1 MSDGAFWDER
11 YKGAEYAYGE
21 TPNAFLASLASRFSP
36 GQTAMVP
43 GDGEGRNGVFLARQ
57 GLTVETL
64 DLSAQGVE
72 KARRL
77 AMSCGV
83 ELAAKQAD
91 ALAWDWPRNAYDWI
105 ALLYLHLVAP
115 DRRQLHAHAL
125 AALKPGG
132 CIVLEAFTPSHLE
145 NQKAGAK
152 GGPRDAALLYSAGDL
167 RADFA
172 GAVIELLEE
181 TEVDLREGAL
191 HVGRSAVVRMV
202 ARRV

>member
-21 TPNAFLASLASRFSP
+21 TPNAVLASMAPRFAP
-36 GQTAMVP
+36 GQSALVP
-43 GDGEGRNGVFLARQ
+43 GDGEGRNGVYLARQ

-77 AMSCGV
+77 ALSRGV
-83 ELAAKQAD
+83 KLDAKQAD
-91 ALAWDWPRNAYDWI
+91 VLVWDWRQNAYDWV
-105 ALLYLHLVAP
+105 ALLYLHLVAD
-115 DRRQLHAHAL
+115 DRRRLHARAL

-152 GGPRDAALLYSAGDL
+152 GGPRDAALLYTAEDL

-181 TEVDLREGAL
+181 TEVDLHEGAL